1 MDCDHYMSD
10 DSSPK
15 EFYSDEEEQISKKIE
30 KQEES
35 EKPVNNLIDEE
46 EFEKAYNTV
55 FRPPQDKCVVLG
67 EEINRPII
75 YVEIDEN
82 KSIIGC
88 SEKEFI
94 INVEEKKK
102 KDKYFPF
109 TKGVGIEKTQSKIGL
124 KIKDNTSSKDKPSS
138 DGINKLN
145 ISSRFKTTDYYT
157 DEKGKKKKKKK
168 KRKFKPDDIRKK
180 IKARFHKV
188 LRDIL
193 NKKLIK
199 AGAKKNFNCLPQ
211 CFITDITIKTNN
223 EVLYLTYEKLIEQ
236 SYNSEISS
244 KRRTKDTDFKNYN
257 KNIEV
262 LNYLRENLEISE
274 KSEFEKI
281 KNMKYYDILKAFF
294 MSKEFEDT
302 LIMLYNK
309 RETYGYI
316 EEYAKKALTYVSFFA
331 YNKKFNSNNNT
342 IKISIDDEKN
352 EEDDEEEEDK
362 DSGYECE

>member
-15 EFYSDEEEQISKKIE
+15 EFYSDEEEQISKKRE

-35 EKPVNNLIDEE
+35 EKPVNNLIYEE

-94 INVEEKKK
+94 INVKEKKK

-109 TKGVGIEKTQSKIGL
+109 TKGVGIEKTLSKIGL

-138 DGINKLN
+138 DGTNKLY
-145 ISSRFKTTDYYT
+145 ISSKFKTTDYFT

-211 CFITDITIKTNN
+211 CFITDITIKSNN
-223 EVLYLTYEKLIEQ
+223 EVLNLTYEKLIEQ